1 MKKKKFYKLEAC
13 TGMVCEACLSSNAY
27 CPWTHDYTLS
37 GSMSD
42 CLNIPNFAFVYIGM

>member
-1 MKKKKFYKLEAC
+1 MKKKSFINSKPVQAWCAKL
-13 TGMVCEACLSSNAY
+13 AY
-27 CPWTHDYTLS
+27 PWTPDYTLS